1 MVLAWRRLLPGAAAT
16 AVLLVAVPV
25 AVVLTRS
32 PPAAEA
38 PAEPALA
45 WLATPGRGL
54 VTLVDGSS
62 GHVVGAVRVA
72 PDPRLAVVPDRDGAW
87 VVQPSAGTASRV
99 DSRTYAL
106 GSPVRL
112 GPAGA
117 PVTLHPAGPDS
128 WVVGPGVAKVDPA
141 SLAVRAAYDL
151 PGTARQ
157 SVVDGSGRL
166 WVLAGGMLGWY
177 DRLGRHAR
185 PAEGGAAARLVLVG
199 GDAALVDPARGRVGP
214 LTGTGVVAAWSCLD
228 LRANEPAELLGS
240 TVLGTVLAAV
250 PATGVLLGAGHG
262 NDDCGLL
269 VEVSEPGEPLGPLA
283 ESGAYT
289 FVPNRATGHVVVV
302 DFGARKVVADL
313 TVAHPGAAI
322 ELVARGGV
330 VFVNDPGSDRAA
342 VLRQTGGRW
351 AVASTVDKAAPV
363 ATLAPEAGAGAA
375 LAGAGSCALAATGPS
390 HTVDLRA
397 APAGS
402 LAVRLLDCPPGT
414 RVLVRT
420 APLLSADPVRTGP
433 GGVATTSVRLS
444 GRPLPPGGE
453 LVSGAIVFGLGNGR
467 TVAYDVLVNHP
478 PVVSQAG
485 CAPVGDAIRFT
496 ATVTDDQPSQGLTV
510 TVAGRT
516 WPMAPADPADPD
528 RAWQVTV
535 STSALGAAARW
546 QLRVRDGYGA
556 LTTVDRPW
564 DRCR

>member
-1 MVLAWRRLLPGAAAT
+1 MVLAGRWLLSGAAAAA
-16 AVLLVAVPV
+16 AVLVAVPV
-25 AVVLTRS
+25 VVALTRS
-32 PPAAEA
+32 SPAAQARPES
-38 PAEPALA
+38 ALA
-45 WLATPGRGL
+45 WLVTPGRGL
-54 VTLVDGSS
+54 VTLVDGGS

-87 VVQPSAGTASRV
+87 VVRPGAGTASRV

-106 GSPVRL
+106 GSPVRV

-117 PVTLHPAGPDS
+117 PLALLASMPDS
-128 WVVGPGVAKVDPA
+128 WSVGHGVAKLDPA
-141 SLAVRAAYDL
+141 TLAVRAAYDL
-151 PGTARQ
+151 PAAARQ
-157 SVVDGSGRL
+157 SVVDGGGRL
-166 WVLAGGMLGWY
+166 WVLAGGELVWY
-177 DRLGRHAR
+177 DRLGRHSR
-185 PAEGGAAARLVLVG
+185 PAEGGTAARLVLVRG
-199 GDAALVDPARGRVGP
+199 GAALVDPARGRVGP

-240 TVLGTVLAAV
+240 TALDTVLAAV

-262 NDDCGLL
+262 NDGCGLL
-269 VEVSEPGEPLGPLA
+269 VEVSQPGQALGPLA

-302 DFGARKVVADL
+302 DFGARKVAADL
-313 TVAHPGAAI
+313 AVAPAGAPI

-330 VFVNDPGSDRAA
+330 VFVNDPASDRAA

-351 AVASTVDKAAPV
+351 AVASTVDKTAPV
-363 ATLAPEAGAGAA
+363 VAVTPAPPGLGAA
-375 LAGAGSCALAATGPS
+375 LGGPCTLAAAGPA

-397 APAGS
+397 TPTGS
-402 LAVRLLDCPPGT
+402 IAVRLRDCPPGT
-414 RVLVRT
+414 RVAVRS
-420 APLLSADPVRTGP
+420 APLLSAAPVRAGP
-433 GGVATTSVRLS
+433 DGVVSTSVRLS

-453 LVSGAIVFGLGNGR
+453 LVTGAIVFRLANGR
-467 TVAYDVLVNHP
+467 TVSYDVLVNHP
-478 PVVSQAG
+478 PAITQAA
-485 CAPVGDAIRFT
+485 CAPAGDAIRFT

-516 WPMAPADPADPD
+516 FAMAPADPADPD

-535 STSALGAAARW
+535 PTTALGAATRW

-556 LTTVDRPW
+556 VTTVDRPW